1 MSALFFEALAAL
13 KKQAGQILA
22 WLTADACRMALVAA
36 VLALGAQTVRI
47 EGLHL
52 GVKIGPISLHV
63 VNLTGLRQRA
73 ATAESALAQVEKA
86 QAQAGQAQA
95 DANHEPA
102 AISAEI
108 ARTSDAG
115 SADYHAI
122 VERAAAVH
130 AVPVLLA
137 HDHSGAPGTCAVSGD
152 PRHDDGSLHPGAAQG
167 PGGAAAVPGTDPAAQ
182 GDDGQAGSARMVS
195 VARSDWEKL
204 NTEAALRAQLY
215 QVGQEWIAQGIAV
228 AGPAD
233 NGEGGR

>member
-1 MSALFFEALAAL
+1 MSALFFAALAAL
-13 KKQAGQILA
+13 KKRAGQILA

-52 GVKIGPISLHV
+52 GVKVGPISLHV
-63 VNLTGLRQRA
+63 VSLTGLRQRT

-95 DANHEPA
+95 AANHEPA

-108 ARTSDAG
+108 ARISDAASG
-115 SADYHAI
+115 DYHAA
-122 VERAAAVH
+122 VEHAAALH
-130 AVPVLLA
+130 AAPA
-137 HDHSGAPGTCAVSGD
+137 PRASGHSCAPGAGAVSGAAH
-152 PRHDDGSLHPGAAQG
+152 HDDGSLHPGPAQG
-167 PGGAAAVPGTDPAAQ
+167 SGGAAAVPGTDPASQ
-182 GDDGQAGSARMVS
+182 GDDGQAGSALMVS

-204 NTEAALRAQLY
+204 NAEAALRAQLY

-233 NGEGGR
+233 NGEGAR

>member
-1 MSALFFEALAAL
+1 MSTLFFAALAAL
-13 KKQAGQILA
+13 KKQAAQILA

-52 GVKIGPISLHV
+52 GVKVGPISLHV

-73 ATAESALAQVEKA
+73 TTAESALAQVEKA

-95 DANHEPA
+95 AANHEPA

-108 ARTSDAG
+108 ARTSDAASG
-115 SADYHAI
+115 DYHAA
-122 VERAAAVH
+122 VEHAAALH
-130 AVPVLLA
+130 AAPAPRVP
-137 HDHSGAPGTCAVSGD
+137 DHSCAPGAGVVSGAAH
-152 PRHDDGSLHPGAAQG
+152 HDDGSLHPSPAQG
-167 PGGAAAVPGTDPAAQ
+167 SGSTAAMPGTDPASQ
-182 GDDGQAGSARMVS
+182 GDDGQAGSALMVS

-204 NTEAALRAQLY
+204 NAEAALRTQLY